1 MGYDFKVTVVEATGL
16 PNKDGLFNK
25 SDPYVELYG
34 CARASAVDGGEPD
47 WSAKERVVTKTVSG
61 TLDPKFDEDF
71 QMAVKDPEDVV
82 YFRVFDCNMMKDKL
96 MGTACLSAAEFVSGT
111 ETERKLQIV
120 GTNYK
125 RPDAGCLRVRVTA
138 AFNGALANLTHEVD
152 RMSRENDAFAAN
164 NRRLEGA
171 INELEGEVDRMAG
184 ENARFEASNVKL
196 EENVNRMEAEN
207 DRFAKNNEAL
217 EAQVSQ
223 LGEENEQF
231 AENNEKLEAQVTAM
245 TVENEKFSENNAK
258 LAGQVEAMAAENE
271 AFARNNET
279 MARENEKLA
288 ASTAELQAQVGALS
302 GENAKFQE
310 TNSAFAANTETM
322 AAENARLAESNAALE
337 SELSKL
343 AEETEKLA
351 ATNDALEASVERQA
365 AEVANMAEENDK
377 HKALNAKMAE
387 ENRKLAGVRNSLE
400 GIQKLFEKSMK
411 DNMRAM
417 DRSLLDKVAAD
428 CEFMDQGAGLTE
440 AEFAGFL
447 DRVPQHLHAKFEKER
462 SRFKQLDKNHDGV
475 LSAGE
480 MRDLLNRVMAEPDPA
495 EP

>member
-1 MGYDFKVTVVEATGL
+1 MGCDFKVTVVEATGA
-16 PNKDGLFNK
+16 NKDGLFNK
-25 SDPYVELYG
+25 SDPDVELYG

-96 MGTACLSAAEFVSGT
+96 MGTACLSAEFVSGT
-111 ETERKLQIV
+111 ETE
-120 GTNYK
+120 
-125 RPDAGCLRVRVTA
+125 AEA
-138 AFNGALANLTHEVD
+138 AD
-152 RMSRENDAFAAN
+152 R
-164 NRRLEGA
+164 
-171 INELEGEVDRMAG
+171 EVDRMAG

-223 LGEENEQF
+223 LGEESEQF
-231 AENNEKLEAQVTAM
+231 AENNEARGAGAGRRAVGRERQV
-245 TVENEKFSENNAK
+245 
-258 LAGQVEAMAAENE
+258 
-271 AFARNNET
+271 
-279 MARENEKLA
+279 
-288 ASTAELQAQVGALS
+288 
-302 GENAKFQE
+302 QE
-310 TNSAFAANTETM
+310 TNSAFAANTEAM
-322 AAENARLAESNAALE
+322 AAENARLADSNAALE
-337 SELSKL
+337 SKLSKL

-377 HKALNAKMAE
+377 HRALNAKMAE